1 MTSSPAQEKKMAYI
15 KPVPKEISTNP
26 LLAPQEQAIMIQYM
40 YLQNNVSLLHPLRE
54 MIPLNILSECVV
66 LLLLTY

>member
-1 MTSSPAQEKKMAYI
+1 MAYI

-54 MIPLNILSECVV
+54 MIPLVRERKKIPLNILSECVV
-66 LLLLTY
+66 LLLITY